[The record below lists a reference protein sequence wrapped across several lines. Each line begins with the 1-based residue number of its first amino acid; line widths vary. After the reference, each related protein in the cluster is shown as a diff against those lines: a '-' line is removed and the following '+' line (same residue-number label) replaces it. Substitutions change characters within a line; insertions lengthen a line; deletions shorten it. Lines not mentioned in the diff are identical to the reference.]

1 MVLAVEGTL
10 LLLLVGLSF
19 LEVRQII
26 VEMTSMMS
34 KITRTAP
41 PLAVPITIA
50 LAGRLEVL
58 GEGVGCGV
66 LTTST
71 DVVVEEG
78 ERDGRDDGDD
88 GAVFLRGR
96 DVVVEGVGQLNGPAK

>member
-1 MVLAVEGTL
+1 MLDALAVKGTL
-10 LLLLVGLSF
+10 FLLSVCPSF

-26 VEMTSMMS
+26 VETTSMMS

-50 LAGRLEVL
+50 LAGRPAVL

-66 LTTST
+66 LA
-71 DVVVEEG
+71 EEG
-78 ERDGRDDGDD
+78 ERDG
-88 GAVFLRGR
+88 VFRGGM
-96 DVVVEGVGQLNGPAK
+96 VVEDRLEVDLLGVIE

>member
-1 MVLAVEGTL
+1 M
-10 LLLLVGLSF
+10 
-19 LEVRQII
+19 I

-50 LAGRLEVL
+50 LAGRLAVL

-71 DVVVEEG
+71 EEEG
-78 ERDGRDDGDD
+78 GKEEEAMIVGGIVDDDG
-88 GAVFLRGR
+88 GHGKLA
-96 DVVVEGVGQLNGPAK
+96 EK

>member
-1 MVLAVEGTL
+1 MKGTL

-50 LAGRLEVL
+50 LAGRLAVL

-66 LTTST
+66 ITTST
-71 DVVVEEG
+71 DVIV
-78 ERDGRDDGDD
+78 DDGD
-88 GAVFLRGR
+88 GVAVLIGG
-96 DVVVEGVGQLNGPAK
+96 DIEEYVGEGIGQLNGPEYM